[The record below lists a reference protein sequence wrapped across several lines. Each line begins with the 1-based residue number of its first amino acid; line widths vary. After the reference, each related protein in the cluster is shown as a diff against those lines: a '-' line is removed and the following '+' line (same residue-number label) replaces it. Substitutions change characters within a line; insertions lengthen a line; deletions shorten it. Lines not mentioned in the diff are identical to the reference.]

1 MADEQRT
8 LTPSAIKYLLA
19 LLDLC
24 QNDAG
29 ARCMDIAEQL
39 RVKKPSVH
47 SMIENLCAA
56 GLAEKKKYGTV
67 FLTPEGRAQAERY
80 AACCSLLRGRMQQ
93 TLGLNEA
100 DARSA
105 ACGACAA
112 AGCAAADHGAA
123 EPRGIKETSEWN
135 FLHLYWSPEESAPAS
150 ARSRLS
156 AAGSSGTA
164 STERTAVKCG
174 ELSARSRLRGQAA
187 GSVSLNIW
195 RGHLCLYN
203 NRKQDLPEPVP
214 AACANRSSP
223 LLFSPI
229 FSDKAEKDRAAGS
242 TIAPHR

>member
-100 DARSA
+100 DAQRGLR
-105 ACGACAA
+105 GACAA

-174 ELSARSRLRGQAA
+174 ELSARSRLRGASGRQ
-187 GSVSLNIW
+187 
-195 RGHLCLYN
+195 C
-203 NRKQDLPEPVP
+203 VP
-214 AACANRSSP
+214 
-223 LLFSPI
+223 
-229 FSDKAEKDRAAGS
+229 
-242 TIAPHR
+242 

>member
-67 FLTPEGRAQAERY
+67 FLTPEGRAQAER
-80 AACCSLLRGRMQQ
+80 
-93 TLGLNEA
+93 
-100 DARSA
+100 
-105 ACGACAA
+105 GACAA

-174 ELSARSRLRGQAA
+174 ELSARSRLSGQAA
-187 GSVSLNIW
+187 GSVYLSIW

-203 NRKQDLPEPVP
+203 NRKTGL
-214 AACANRSSP
+214 A
-223 LLFSPI
+223 
-229 FSDKAEKDRAAGS
+229 
-242 TIAPHR
+242 

>member
-56 GLAEKKKYGTV
+56 GLAEKKKIRHSVFNTGGTGAGGALCSLL
-67 FLTPEGRAQAERY
+67 FAPARPHAADAGIERSGRAQRG
-80 AACCSLLRGRMQQ
+80 LR
-93 TLGLNEA
+93 
-100 DARSA
+100 
-105 ACGACAA
+105 GACAA

-174 ELSARSRLRGQAA
+174 ELSARSRLRGASGRQ
-187 GSVSLNIW
+187 
-195 RGHLCLYN
+195 C
-203 NRKQDLPEPVP
+203 VP
-214 AACANRSSP
+214 
-223 LLFSPI
+223 
-229 FSDKAEKDRAAGS
+229 
-242 TIAPHR
+242 

>member
-1 MADEQRT
+1 MQPAVR
-8 LTPSAIKYLLA
+8 S
-19 LLDLC
+19 
-24 QNDAG
+24 
-29 ARCMDIAEQL
+29 
-39 RVKKPSVH
+39 
-47 SMIENLCAA
+47 CAA
-56 GLAEKKKYGTV
+56 A
-67 FLTPEGRAQAERY
+67 
-80 AACCSLLRGRMQQ
+80 MQQ

-105 ACGACAA
+105 ACAVLAQLPDA
-112 AGCAAADHGAA
+112 AAADHGAA

-150 ARSRLS
+150 ARSKLS

-187 GSVSLNIW
+187 GSVYLSIW